1 MTGLRQTTRFR
12 FWLWLIRFIG
22 VIVPRRFRARFQQEW
37 EAELE
42 YREEL
47 LARWDRLDWRNKLEL
62 LWRSLGAFWD
72 ALWLQRQR
80 WEDEMIQD
88 LRFGLRMLLKHPG
101 FTLIAALTLALGI
114 GANTAIFSVVNAV
127 LLRPLPF
134 AEPERLMWL
143 WDTTPQNSA
152 MPASLPDFLDWKEQ
166 SRSFEH
172 LAAFQSGPMFLDTGD
187 GARETLVGQVT
198 PEMFALLRVSPTPGR
213 SFTAEE
219 TLPGR
224 SRVAVLSRAL
234 WQNRFGSDPNVIG
247 RTVELSGAAYT
258 VIGVMPT
265 DFSFPNQPNQVDLWR
280 PLPIDPDRL
289 DRGPHYL
296 RVVGRLRPGVTD
308 AAAQAEMS
316 AIAARLAQQYPEK
329 IAGHGVRLEPLRD
342 VIVGDIGPALFILLG
357 AVGFVLLI
365 ACANVASLLLARV
378 AVRGP
383 EIAVRTAL
391 GASRLRIMR
400 QLLTESVM
408 LSVCGGGAGL
418 LIAFW
423 SVNWLVSLGT
433 GMIPRE
439 REIAVDPRMAGFTL
453 LISVATGVLFGI
465 APALEVS
472 GAVHADALKGGGR
485 ASAGAHRNRFRSA
498 LVISEVAL
506 SFVLLIGA
514 GLMIRSFAKLNQ
526 VDPGFNSERTLTMGV
541 TLLRS
546 KYPEDERVASFYSQ
560 LLERAA
566 ATPGVESVGAIS
578 GLPLSGSSVNLPF
591 TIEGRPP
598 VARQAQPIT
607 EYRIVTPRYFESI
620 GIPLLAGRDV
630 TETDTKQ
637 TPNVVVINEAFARRH
652 FAGEN
657 PLGQHIRLQVQE
669 RDPLLIV
676 GVAGNVRHFGLEEQP
691 FPEVYVPFLQHPL
704 SKTYQRS
711 MTIVARSKTEPGAV
725 TGSLRAALTS
735 LDKSLPVYA
744 LKPMSEY
751 LRDSLAR
758 RRFNLILMSVFGGV
772 AMALAAVGIYGVIS
786 YGVTQRTHE
795 IGIRLALGAQPRQL
809 VNLVVRQGMALAFGG
824 VALGLL
830 AALSLTRLMKTLL
843 FEVSPTD
850 PLTFIAIALLLT
862 FVALLAALVPARRA
876 TKVDPI
882 TALRCE

>member
-1 MTGLRQTTRFR
+1 MTGLRRTTSFR
-12 FWLWLIRFIG
+12 FWRWLIRFIG
-22 VIVPRRFRARFQQEW
+22 VIVPRRFRARFRQEW

-47 LARWDRLDWRNKLEL
+47 LTRWDRLDWRNKLEL

-101 FTLIAALTLALGI
+101 FTFIAALTLALGI

-134 AEPERLMWL
+134 AESERLVWL
-143 WDTTPQNSA
+143 WDTTPNNSA
-152 MPASLPDFLDWKEQ
+152 LPASLPDFLDWKAQ
-166 SRSFEH
+166 NRSFEH
-172 LAAFQSGPMFLDTGD
+172 LAAFQSGNMFLDAGD

-198 PEMFALLRVSPTPGR
+198 PEMFALLRVSPTLGR
-213 SFTAEE
+213 PFSAEE

-224 SRVAVLSRAL
+224 SRVAVLSHPL
-234 WQNRFGSDPNVIG
+234 WKNRFGSDPNAIG

-258 VIGVMPT
+258 VIGVMPAG
-265 DFSFPNQPNQVDLWR
+265 FSFPNQAELWR
-280 PLPIDPDRL
+280 PLPIDPDKL

-296 RVVGRLRPGVTD
+296 RVVGRLKPGVMQ
-308 AAAQAEMS
+308 AQAQAEMS

-329 IAGHGVRLEPLRD
+329 IEGHGVRLEALRD
-342 VIVGDIGPALFILLG
+342 VIVGDIGQALFIILG

-378 AVRGP
+378 AARGS

-391 GASRLRIMR
+391 GASRLRILR

-408 LSVCGGGAGL
+408 LSVCGGAAGL

-423 SVNWLVSLGT
+423 GVSWLVSLGPDT
-433 GMIPRE
+433 IPRA

-453 LISVATGVLFGI
+453 LISVATGVLFGL

-472 GAVHADALKGGGR
+472 GTVHAEALKGRWSG
-485 ASAGAHRNRFRSA
+485 AAGVHGNRLRGA

-506 SFVLLIGA
+506 SLVLLIGA

-526 VDPGFNSERTLTMGV
+526 VDPGFNSARTLTMGV
-541 TLLRS
+541 TLLRN
-546 KYPEDERVASFYSQ
+546 KYPDDERVASFYSQ
-560 LLERAA
+560 LLESAA

-578 GLPLSGSSVNLPF
+578 GLPLSGSSVNLHF

-598 VARQAQPIT
+598 VAREAQPIT
-607 EYRIVTPRYFESI
+607 EYRIVTPRYFESM

-630 TETDTKQ
+630 AESDTKQ
-637 TPNVVVINEAFARRH
+637 SPNVAVINEAFARQH
-652 FAGEN
+652 FAGES
-657 PLGQHIRLQVQE
+657 PLGQRIKLQTQE

-676 GVAGNVRHFGLEEQP
+676 GVAANVRHFGLDEQP
-691 FPEVYVPFLQHPL
+691 FPEAYVPFLQNPL

-711 MTIVARSKTEPGAV
+711 MTIVARTKADPGAAA
-725 TGSLRAALTS
+725 GSLRAALTS
-735 LDKSLPVYA
+735 LDKGLPVYA
-744 LKPMSEY
+744 LKPMNEY
-751 LRDSLAR
+751 LRDSLSR
-758 RRFNLILMSVFGGV
+758 RRFNLILLSVFGGV
-772 AMALAAVGIYGVIS
+772 ALALAAVGVYGVIS
-786 YGVTQRTHE
+786 YGVAQRTRE
-795 IGIRLALGAQPRQL
+795 IGIRLALGAQPQE
-809 VNLVVRQGMALAFGG
+809 VVKLVVRQGMTLALGG

-830 AALSLTRLMKTLL
+830 TALALTRLMKTLL
-843 FEVSPTD
+843 FDVSPTD

-862 FVALLAALVPARRA
+862 FVALLAALAPARRA